1 MFWPPTEGGELDVGS
16 MKVILLRST
25 TTSDF
30 DTFQFTIQKPR
41 SVSADTQSVCL

>member
-30 DTFQFTIQKPR
+30 DTLQFTIQKPR
-41 SVSADTQSVCL
+41 SVSADTQSVCF